1 MLSAEELTL
10 LSSPY
15 PSSISSRPRA
25 RRLVEACELAETSL
39 PSTLAPSEAAA
50 NGDAKSNAISPNVLV
65 IEMAS
70 LIYLGE
76 FVHAKHLWSRSR
88 GIAAAVDAA
97 KKSDPAAD
105 SIHQQLELLWN
116 AARYCHLWSN
126 GGIYPLDSSPIST
139 SGSMQVE
146 ENEPYSTMAMKAL
159 QSCIDSGLQ
168 PCATYGAELLE
179 DFRNKVNEGLHRS
192 FGQMKINNFCLRM
205 NVQGDDVSNYGWMVD
220 PSSSEYIIPHPEWE
234 FEYQDV
240 EETDQFV
247 AKMSHEDVMYQML
260 SNEDRIRHLAQ
271 NVMFMEQ
278 TKMNA

>member
-39 PSTLAPSEAAA
+39 PSTLAPSAAA
-50 NGDAKSNAISPNVLV
+50 ASGDAKCNAISPNVLV

-76 FVHAKHLWSRSR
+76 YVHAKHLWSRCR
-88 GIAAAVDAA
+88 GIAAAGATE
-97 KKSDPAAD
+97 KSDPA
-105 SIHQQLELLWN
+105 SYNIHQQLELLWN

-126 GGIYPLDSSPIST
+126 GGMYPLDSSSISA

-159 QSCIDSGLQ
+159 QSCIDSGMQ
-168 PCATYGAELLE
+168 PCATYGGELME

-192 FGQMKINNFCLRM
+192 FERMKIHNFCLRM
-205 NVQGDDVSNYGWMVD
+205 NVQEDAVNSYGWMVD
-220 PSSSEYIIPHPEWE
+220 PSSSEYIVPRPDWE
-234 FEYQDV
+234 FDYQDV

-247 AKMSHEDVMYQML
+247 PKMSHEDVMYHML